1 MMPQTSVIQETQSQS
16 TCETCP
22 KFQDFNESNGRGW
35 CETFDRS
42 ARQHHTL
49 TSDCQQAIESEQL
62 QELLDQYQAY
72 LKPVINGFPGRDVY
86 KQLPQLGY
94 ERIGYVSENLVGW
107 FALNQ
112 HGLPVAERLPSQNE
126 AVKALL
132 DSFQTVESED
142 YRSGEACQSSW
153 AQIEQEST
161 QDFQPIEPEEDLP
174 HSEFD
179 DGSIVKVIDREEEH
193 TEWSSFV
200 VIEKKLNQHRFRSTQ
215 AYLNEPDWYYLLTST
230 SPARTQHQFWVA
242 ENEICHAHQSELIE
256 TAEVF

>member
-16 TCETCP
+16 TCQTCR
-22 KFQDFNESNGRGW
+22 KFQDYNDLDRGL
-35 CETFDRS
+35 CEVFDKVVRK
-42 ARQHHTL
+42 HHRL
-49 TSDCQQAIESEQL
+49 TSDCQQQLESEQL
-62 QELLDQYQAY
+62 KELLDQYQAY

-86 KQLPQLGY
+86 KQLPELGY
-94 ERIGYVSENLVGW
+94 ERIGYISQNLVGW

-112 HGLPVAERLPSQNE
+112 QGLPVAERLPSQNE

-132 DSFQTVESED
+132 ESFNPVESKD
-142 YRSGEACQSSW
+142 YPS
-153 AQIEQEST
+153 QIEQEPT
-161 QDFQPIEPEEDLP
+161 PDFQPIEPEEDLP
-174 HSEFD
+174 HAEFD
-179 DGSIVKVIDREEEH
+179 DGSIVKVIDEGEEH

-200 VIEKKLNQHRFRSTQ
+200 VIGKKLNQQRFCSTQ

>member
-1 MMPQTSVIQETQSQS
+1 MTQTTVIATTPAQKS
-16 TCETCP
+16 TCATCP
-22 KFQDFNESNGRGW
+22 KFKDYNDRDRGL
-35 CETFDRS
+35 CEVFDKVTR
-42 ARQHHTL
+42 RQHTL
-49 TSDCQQAIESEQL
+49 TSDCQQQLESEQL
-62 QELLDQYQAY
+62 QELLSTHNAY

-94 ERIGYVSENLVGW
+94 ERIGYVSQNLVGW
-107 FALNQ
+107 FALSQ
-112 HGLPVAERLPSQNE
+112 HGLPVAERLPNQNE

-132 DSFQTVESED
+132 ESFQPVESED
-142 YRSGEACQSSW
+142 YPSPL
-153 AQIEQEST
+153 EQEPN

-174 HSEFD
+174 PSEFD

-200 VIEKKLNQHRFRSTQ
+200 VIGKKLNQQRFRSTQ

-256 TAEVF
+256 TADIF

>member
-35 CETFDRS
+35 CQAFDRA
-42 ARQHHTL
+42 ARKHHTL
-49 TSDCQQAIESEQL
+49 TSDCQQQLESEQL
-62 QELLDQYQAY
+62 QKLLDHYQAY

-94 ERIGYVSENLVGW
+94 ERIGYVSQNLVGW

-132 DSFQTVESED
+132 ASFQPVESKD
-142 YRSGEACQSSW
+142 YRS
-153 AQIEQEST
+153 QIEQEPN

-174 HSEFD
+174 PAEFD
-179 DGSIVKVIDREEEH
+179 DGSIVKVIDEGEEH

-200 VIEKKLNQHRFRSTQ
+200 VIGKKLNQQRFRSTQ
-215 AYLNEPDWYYLLTST
+215 SFLNEPDWYYLLTST

-242 ENEICHAHQSELIE
+242 EHEICHAHQSELIE
-256 TAEVF
+256 TAEIF

>member
-1 MMPQTSVIQETQSQS
+1 MPQQTLIQPTPAQKS
-16 TCETCP
+16 TCATCP
-22 KFQDFNESNGRGW
+22 KFKDYHDQALPASQAGRDRGL
-35 CETFDRS
+35 CEVFDKVTRS
-42 ARQHHTL
+42 HHTL
-49 TSDCQQAIESEQL
+49 TSDCQQQLESEQL
-62 QELLDQYQAY
+62 QELLDHYQAY

-86 KQLPQLGY
+86 KQLPELGY

-112 HGLPVAERLPSQNE
+112 HGLPVAERYKSQNE

-132 DSFQTVESED
+132 ESFQPVESKD
-142 YRSGEACQSSW
+142 YPS
-153 AQIEQEST
+153 QIEQEPT

-200 VIEKKLNQHRFRSTQ
+200 VIGKKLNQHRFRSTQ
-215 AYLNEPDWYYLLTST
+215 SFLNEPNWYYLLT

-256 TAEVF
+256 TADIF